1 MHTAHLRIMDKCYAI
16 QLPFEI
22 LKKELVKEDVCI
34 LCQSESAD
42 VLRFTDGG
50 FIAQGEG
57 PEEFLILRNGNTKSV
72 IVNFSD
78 IPQKEIK
85 L

>member
-1 MHTAHLRIMDKCYAI
+1 MRTAHLRIMDKRYAI

-22 LKKELVKEDVCI
+22 LKKELVKEDVGI

-57 PEEFLILRNGNTKSV
+57 LEEFLILRNGNTKSV

-78 IPQKEIK
+78 IPQKEIN